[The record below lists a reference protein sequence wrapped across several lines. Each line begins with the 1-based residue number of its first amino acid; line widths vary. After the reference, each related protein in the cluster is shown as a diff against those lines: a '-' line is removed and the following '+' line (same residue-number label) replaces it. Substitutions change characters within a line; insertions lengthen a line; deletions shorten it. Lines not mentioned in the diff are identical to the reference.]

1 MQPEYIRQPN
11 RYVQQELFT
20 TEDSIYYSLDFPLFF
35 ETVIKWQFNENSF
48 FLVAKDFSYL
58 LVSGFGVK
66 LAKKSERL
74 QIKEN
79 KKLIF
84 ELPFF
89 RLHTVAIFS
98 KGVSVSSDLLE
109 QFVKNNINLS
119 FHDYSGKPYA
129 LLQSMYAPQHINL
142 KREQLLAQNSVVG
155 NNLIVKFVTGKIS
168 NQISLLKYITKN
180 LKPTNENNIKK
191 INSAKY
197 ACSKMQECYDKVVSL
212 INSNDLQITRA
223 KLMGYE
229 GTSARIYWKSIS
241 ALLAEKTD
249 FDGRQQKL
257 PTDAVNTLL
266 NYGYGILYSQIW
278 SAIILAGLD
287 PYIGFLHVEQT
298 GKPSLVFDLI
308 EEFRAPIVDRT
319 VIAFVMLNRNI
330 KIEQGLLTLE
340 TRQAFSEKLI
350 DRLSSTETYMG
361 KKFVISDIILL
372 QARRLIN
379 CITNKDEIYKP
390 FSFKW

>member
-1 MQPEYIRQPN
+1 MSLDYIRQPHK
-11 RYVQQELFT
+11 YFQQELFS
-20 TEDSIYYSLDFPLFF
+20 TEDSSYYLLDFPLFF
-35 ETVIKWQFNENSF
+35 DTPIKWQFNENIF
-48 FLVAKDFSYL
+48 YLVAKDFSYL
-58 LVSGFGVK
+58 LVSGFGVR
-66 LAKKSERL
+66 LSKKSERL

-79 KKLIF
+79 KNIVV

-98 KGVSVSSDLLE
+98 KGVSLSSDLLE

-129 LLQSMYAPQHINL
+129 LLQSMFAPQHINL
-142 KREQLLAQNSVVG
+142 KRTQLLAQNSIIG
-155 NNLIVKFVTGKIS
+155 NNLIVKIVSGKIS
-168 NQISLLKYITKN
+168 NQMAVLKYVTKN
-180 LKPTNENNIKK
+180 IQPTTELNIKK
-191 INSAKY
+191 IQTTKLACNKISKY
-197 ACSKMQECYDKVVSL
+197 YDKVL
-212 INSNDLQITRA
+212 ELLDNQDLQITRTS
-223 KLMGYE
+223 LMGYE
-229 GTSARIYWKSIS
+229 GTSARIYWNAIS
-241 ALLAEKTD
+241 VLLSDKTE
-249 FDGRQQKL
+249 FEGRQRKI

-278 SAIILAGLD
+278 SSLILAGLD
-287 PYIGFLHVEQT
+287 PYIGFLHTEQT

-330 KIEQGLLTLE
+330 KIEQGLLSLE

-372 QARRLIN
+372 QARKIIDCLS
-379 CITNKDEIYKP
+379 NKEEKYNA

>member
-1 MQPEYIRQPN
+1 MQMEYIRQPN
-11 RYVQQELFT
+11 KFIQQELFT

-35 ETVIKWQFNENSF
+35 ETVIKWQFNENIS
-48 FLVAKDFSYL
+48 FLVSKDFSYL

-79 KKLIF
+79 KKIIL

-89 RLHTVAIFS
+89 RIHTVAIFS

-129 LLQSMYAPQHINL
+129 LLQSMFAPQHINL
-142 KREQLLAQNSVVG
+142 KREQLLAQNSVTG
-155 NNLIVKFVTGKIS
+155 NNIIVKIVSGKIS
-168 NQISLLKYITKN
+168 NQIALLKYVTKN
-180 LKPTNENNIKK
+180 LKPTTENNTNK
-191 INSAKY
+191 INSTKS
-197 ACSKMQECYDKVVSL
+197 ACNKMQECNDKVLSL
-212 INSNDLQITRA
+212 LNNENMQITRA
-223 KLMGYE
+223 QLMGYE
-229 GTSARIYWKSIS
+229 GTAARIYWKAISI
-241 ALLAEKTD
+241 LLAEKTD
-249 FDGRQQKL
+249 FEGRQQKV

-287 PYIGFLHVEQT
+287 PYIGFLHTEQT

-330 KIEQGLLTLE
+330 KIEQGLLTVE

-350 DRLSSTETYMG
+350 DRLSSTEFYTG

-372 QARRLIN
+372 QARKLIN
-379 CITNKDEIYKP
+379 SITNKEEYNA

>member
-1 MQPEYIRQPN
+1 MQPQYIRQPN
-11 RYVQQELFT
+11 KYVQQELFT
-20 TEDSIYYSLDFPLFF
+20 TQDSIYYSLDFPLFF
-35 ETVIKWQFNENSF
+35 ETVIKWQFNENIF

-58 LVSGFGVK
+58 LVSGFGVR
-66 LAKKSERL
+66 LSKKSERL

-89 RLHTVAIFS
+89 RLHTVAVFS

-129 LLQSMYAPQHINL
+129 LLQSMFAPQHINL
-142 KREQLLAQNSVVG
+142 KREQLLAQNSVTG
-155 NNLIVKFVTGKIS
+155 NNIIVKIVCGKIS
-168 NQISLLKYITKN
+168 NQISLLKYVTKN
-180 LKPTNENNIKK
+180 IQSTTQNNITK
-191 INSAKY
+191 INSVKI
-197 ACSKMQECYDKVVSL
+197 ACSKMEECYDKVL
-212 INSNDLQITRA
+212 KLLNNENIQITRA
-223 KLMGYE
+223 TLMGHE
-229 GTSARIYWKSIS
+229 GTAARIYWKAIS
-241 ALLAEKTD
+241 TLLAEKTS

-287 PYIGFLHVEQT
+287 PYIGFLHTEQT

-330 KIEQGLLTLE
+330 KIEQGLLSLE
-340 TRQAFSEKLI
+340 TRQAFSQKLI
-350 DRLSSTETYMG
+350 DRLSSTETYMS
-361 KKFVISDIILL
+361 KKFIMSDIILL
-372 QARRLIN
+372 QARKLIN
-379 CITNKDEIYKP
+379 CIANKEEYNS